1 MARKNTPTLP
11 APAKLSRYQREKA
24 LRMIMHDVRVEAA
37 LARSYI
43 VREALR
49 RTAHVNPNGST
60 KRMMQKIGR
69 MWASVTPGL

>member
-11 APAKLSRYQREKA
+11 AAAKLSRYQREKA

-37 LARSYI
+37 LARSCI
-43 VREALR
+43 AREALR
-49 RTAHVNPNGST
+49 RAAEVNPNGST